1 MKLCVAAGCG
11 WGELLTA
18 DSNDTSV
25 VLVND
30 GLGHVRAKLPQI
42 PMTAVCLRPPPAM
55 EVFISA
61 FDLSGM
67 TLVFLESGLAC
78 VEQRAIGLDELGDSA
93 VALHLGDEESSD
105 VALETFSF
113 PFGGQNYSSL
123 CLSSNGFLAMGR
135 CLSDSSQE
143 ATLSSHFS
151 LPCVSA
157 FRGDLDPGSG
167 GTVLISEVT
176 GEKLTVQFI
185 GVPMYGSS
193 AAVNFQIDL
202 LADGKVRMV
211 YGFGHPGDSFGSGSG
226 DGYEYDYGDGF
237 NYHGNPAA
245 IIGLSYGTT
254 PPAWY
259 SGIDLSQSG
268 PCEMEEQDRLVV
280 RPGGLY

>member
-1 MKLCVAAGCG
+1 
-11 WGELLTA
+11 
-18 DSNDTSV
+18 
-25 VLVND
+25 
-30 GLGHVRAKLPQI
+30 
-42 PMTAVCLRPPPAM
+42 M

-67 TLVFLESGLAC
+67 TLVFLESGLTC
-78 VEQRAIGLDELGDSA
+78 VEQRVIGLDELGDSA

-105 VALETFSF
+105 VALTTFNF
-113 PFGGQNYSSL
+113 PFGGQNYSSM
-123 CLSSNGFLAMGR
+123 CLSSNGFLTMGL
-135 CLSDSSQE
+135 CLSDKSQE
-143 ATLSSHFS
+143 GALSSHFS

-167 GTVLISEVT
+167 GVVLISEVS
-176 GEKLTVQFI
+176 GERLTVQFI

-193 AAVNFQIDL
+193 ATVNFQIDL
-202 LADGKVRMV
+202 LADGKVRLV
-211 YGFGHPGDSFGSGSG
+211 YGSGNPGDSFDSVYG

-254 PPAWY
+254 PPTWY

-268 PCEMEEQDRLVV
+268 PCEMEEQERLVAT
-280 RPGGLY
+280 PGGLY